1 MIPLLVAVSLVQL
14 LGDLV
19 YVGNRFLG
27 GSQPNRV
34 TFFLGAAVPMIAVA
48 IGIFIGETWALLP
61 IFMVGFGPLLIFIA
75 SFFNPKAYWKLGT
88 FDYVSGALAI
98 LALVLWWLTK
108 EPAVA
113 VLFAILSDWFVWLPT
128 LVKAWKHPETETGIG
143 YAIAVV
149 NAAIGVTILQAYDFT
164 HSGFLIYTVVI
175 NLCLTIA
182 VYRKNPFRKL
192 RSEHSFIQESP
203 K

>member
-1 MIPLLVAVSLVQL
+1 
-14 LGDLV
+14 
-19 YVGNRFLG
+19 
-27 GSQPNRV
+27 
-34 TFFLGAAVPMIAVA
+34 MIAVA
-48 IGIFIGETWALLP
+48 IGIFIGETWSLLP
-61 IFMVGFGPLLIFIA
+61 IFMVGLGPLLVFIA

-88 FDYVSGALAI
+88 SDYISEALAVV
-98 LALVLWWLTK
+98 ALVSWWPTK

-128 LVKAWKHPETETGIG
+128 LIKAWKYPETETGIG

-149 NAAIGVTILQAYDFT
+149 KAAIGVAILQAYDFT
-164 HSGFLIYTVVI
+164 HSAFLIYTVLI

-192 RSEHSFIQESP
+192 RSEHSFYENDIG
-203 K
+203 